1 MPKLFEGARAED
13 RFSPLQTLTPPSTH
27 LKSIF
32 FSTGMFKRLALLAK
46 KQSSMQD
53 TVVNSIKFSSLD
65 KILIRALV
73 VRDLSH

>member
-1 MPKLFEGARAED
+1 
-13 RFSPLQTLTPPSTH
+13 
-27 LKSIF
+27 
-32 FSTGMFKRLALLAK
+32 MFKRLALLAK